1 MQWKGLWHLFARH
14 GEVTRTYIAW
24 KLSRGG
30 KRFGFVSFGEDSDAA
45 RAIERLDGFNVY
57 GFRLTVKVANQKNGF
72 IGSKTNDVIGNKTNK
87 VRGGANMDATEG
99 FVQGAKVKK
108 VRGHVQ
114 DEDLWELRKCLV
126 GEMATV
132 CSVRAIAD
140 RLEKWGLNGIKVRRM
155 GGKTFLLSFED
166 EDLYIMLEDLEWS
179 YLKEIFCKVEEWSEK
194 RKRTQRATWIEALG
208 KNANRKLDC
217 ERVMVVISTDHS
229 QRIEETIIV
238 EVGDKCYE
246 VSVSELGF
254 RDGTIDPLSQF
265 GKVKILVESTVSQSE
280 SSSKFS
286 SDQKQSTNSGKEM
299 TMDDVERETLIGEL
313 AGKDV
318 GAGLEQ
324 PIENLKGLLGR
335 RKNQF
340 PLI

>member
-57 GFRLTVKVANQKNGF
+57 GFRLTVK
-72 IGSKTNDVIGNKTNK
+72 
-87 VRGGANMDATEG
+87 
-99 FVQGAKVKK
+99 
-108 VRGHVQ
+108 
-114 DEDLWELRKCLV
+114 
-126 GEMATV
+126 
-132 CSVRAIAD
+132 
-140 RLEKWGLNGIKVRRM
+140 
-155 GGKTFLLSFED
+155 
-166 EDLYIMLEDLEWS
+166 
-179 YLKEIFCKVEEWSEK
+179 
-194 RKRTQRATWIEALG
+194 
-208 KNANRKLDC
+208 
-217 ERVMVVISTDHS
+217 
-229 QRIEETIIV
+229 
-238 EVGDKCYE
+238 
-246 VSVSELGF
+246 
-254 RDGTIDPLSQF
+254 F